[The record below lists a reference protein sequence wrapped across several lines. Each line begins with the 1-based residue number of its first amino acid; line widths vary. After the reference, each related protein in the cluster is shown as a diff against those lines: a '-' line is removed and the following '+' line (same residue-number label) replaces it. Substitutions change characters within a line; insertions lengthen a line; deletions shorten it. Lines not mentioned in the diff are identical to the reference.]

1 MRRDLPEAPEKVDPS
16 LYTSTDFKPYV
27 VGNSNPLA
35 DKINPSLLKDV
46 DAAARKAGV
55 KVSITTAVSGH
66 GTGSRHETGHAVDIA
81 MVNGSGYS
89 GEKDAQKK
97 GIYNDI
103 MRFVSALENMGYI
116 KNSESGNDKAV
127 LTFGFP
133 GHHHH
138 VHVSRKSDDGESK
151 SVDNNKTD
159 KDSETTTIDDKPELE
174 KMVDDLTNT
183 EIIDKS
189 TTLDRNEFIDTI
201 AKLMDPLIGTKKES
215 IDVKPIVEEI
225 NRFKQLIK

>member
-27 VGNSNPLA
+27 VGDSNPLA

-66 GTGSRHETGHAVDIA
+66 GKGSRHETGHAVDIA
-81 MVNGSGYS
+81 MVNGSGFRS
-89 GEKDAQKK
+89 EKDAEKK
-97 GIYNDI
+97 GILDGIN
-103 MRFVSALENMGYI
+103 RFVDALEDMGYT
-116 KNSESGNDKAV
+116 KNTESGNDKAV

-138 VHVSRKSDDGESK
+138 VHVSRKSDDGESESVGHLEK
-151 SVDNNKTD
+151 SGDTKTISGETGTD
-159 KDSETTTIDDKPELE
+159 KV
-174 KMVDDLTNT
+174 VDTLTNT
-183 EIIDKS
+183 DIIKKS
-189 TTLDRNEFIDTI
+189 TELSRDEFINTI

-215 IDVKPIVEEI
+215 VDVKPIVEEI

>member
-1 MRRDLPEAPEKVDPS
+1 MRKDLPEAPEKVDPS

-27 VGNSNPLA
+27 VGDSNPLA

-66 GTGSRHETGHAVDIA
+66 GKGSRHETGHAVDIA
-81 MVNGSGYS
+81 MVNGMGYRS
-89 GEKDAQKK
+89 EKDAEKK
-97 GIYNDI
+97 GIYDDI
-103 MRFVSALENMGYI
+103 MRFVDALEDMGYI

-138 VHVSRKSDDGESK
+138 VHVSRKSDDGEST
-151 SVDNNKTD
+151 SSGST
-159 KDSETTTIDDKPELE
+159 ETVSGDTETNTE
-174 KMVDDLTNT
+174 KIADTLTNT
-183 EIIDKS
+183 QIIDKGNELS
-189 TTLDRNEFIDTI
+189 RDEFINTI
-201 AKLMDPLIGTKKES
+201 AKLMEPVLPKKES
-215 IDVKPIVEEI
+215 VNVQPIIEEI